1 MHPSVMLR
9 TLARSVPAA
18 LGLLIASTHL
28 LAQTAATPPASE
40 TVELSPFQVTSKED
54 RGYTVSESM
63 TGSRVKTQIIDLPYT
78 VNVLTSEFLS
88 DFGLFELADNVT
100 HISSFTGL
108 DVGGNFLL
116 RGFVSSNQLR
126 DGFFRLG
133 RYGSS
138 NVDRIEIIKGSSAA
152 IYGRSSPGGMMNMIS
167 KQPKPTASQSFTYNY
182 GDYGTKRMTYEA
194 TGPLYSGTWGKT
206 NFVLTASDY
215 QRDFDVNFALLR
227 NKEYYLAFDHAFK
240 NGDKLFLSL
249 EDFTQIRNS
258 PPAPAPVVVDQK
270 GTLDQNDDR
279 AIGYALNLNNIS
291 TYGPLSRLNRGNT
304 SLTATYEKTLSPVF
318 SAKLSANRYA
328 ARRDDYNSNQSWS
341 LININR
347 STGAAPTS
355 QRGGGTSIPQWGRIT
370 EDGGAFQ
377 ADLLAHY
384 WTNNRK
390 IEHRTLLTFDYN
402 LYHRWDPTIQYSA
415 ATHPD
420 IVAWNAVR
428 TVTLDANLNP
438 VAPLVYFTKEH
449 DPVNGYVST
458 RKMKRHTTA
467 TGGLL
472 RHQSAL
478 LDGKLLFYTGARFDS
493 VKFSHR
499 DYITAASSFTS
510 FLPAYVPGDLIEKT
524 VSELKPNVG
533 VNYKIKDNFRVFANY
548 SESYFIAQGDNP
560 VEIAN
565 PSYKSEIADGWDFGF
580 KGSLLDNRLTYTVS
594 GFYINRENVSVADI
608 DQVTGL
614 SVQRRDGNQLVRGFE
629 VDATWSL
636 SRELSLLGSYGDVH
650 SIYTDFGTFNPQA
663 IGRKVQFVAPYNGS
677 LSLKYTPASGMLK
690 GFSANVGVT
699 FVGETPTEDPIA
711 GDTHLSTTSTV
722 ISRSTEQWKLTA
734 PAYSIWSIGLRYR
747 LPTNSNLSHTFA
759 LNINNVTD
767 EEYLKPGSG
776 GANRILTGDARSF
789 FVTYTLGH
797 KGSLF

>member
-1 MHPSVMLR
+1 MSSLHHPI
-9 TLARSVPAA
+9 ARRLVI
-18 LGLLIASTHL
+18 LGLCLGTVRL
-28 LAQTAATPPASE
+28 FAQTAAAQPDPNV
-40 TVELSPFQVTSKED
+40 VELSPFQVTSKED

-100 HISSFTGL
+100 HISGFTGL

-167 KQPKPTASQSFTYNY
+167 KRPKPTASQSLSYNY
-182 GDYGTKRMTYEA
+182 GDYGTKRLTYEA
-194 TGPLYSGTWGKT
+194 TGPLFTSRLGKT
-206 NFVLTASDY
+206 SYLLTASDY
-215 QRDFDVNFALLR
+215 QRDFDVDYALLR
-227 NKEYYLAFDHAFK
+227 NKEYYLAVDHEFK
-240 NGDKLFLSL
+240 NGSKLFLAV
-249 EDFTQIRNS
+249 EDFSQIRNS
-258 PPAPAPVVVDQK
+258 PPAPAPVIIDQK
-270 GTLDQNDDR
+270 GTVDQTDDR
-279 AIGYALNLNNIS
+279 ASGYATNLNKFS
-291 TYGPLSRLNRGNT
+291 SYGPLSRLNRGNT
-304 SLTATYEKTLSPVF
+304 SFTVTYEKTINPVF
-318 SAKLSANRYA
+318 SAKFSANRYM
-328 ARRDDYNSNQSWS
+328 ARRDDYNSNQAWS
-341 LININR
+341 AININR

-384 WTNNRK
+384 WTNNKK

-402 LYHRWDPTIQYSA
+402 LYHRWDPTIQYGA

-478 LDGKLLFYTGARFDS
+478 LDGKLLLYTGARFDS

-499 DYITAASSFTS
+499 DYLTAASSFTS
-510 FLPAYVPGDLIEKT
+510 FIPGYVPGNLIEKT
-524 VSELKPNVG
+524 VTELKPNFG
-533 VNYKIKDNFRVFANY
+533 TNYKIRENFRVFANY

-565 PSYKSEIADGWDFGF
+565 PSYKSEIANGWDYGF
-580 KGSLLDNRLTYTVS
+580 KGSLLDNRITYTVS
-594 GFYINRENVSVADI
+594 GFYIIRENVSVADI
-608 DQVTGL
+608 DELTGL

-629 VDATWSL
+629 VDATWNL
-636 SRELSLLGSYGDVH
+636 SDQLSLLGSYGDVH

-663 IGRKVQFVAPYNGS
+663 IGRKVQYVAPYNGS
-677 LSLKYTPASGMLK
+677 LSLKFTPKGGLLR
-690 GFSANVGVT
+690 GFSANIGVT

-711 GDTHLSTTSTV
+711 GDTHLTPTSTV

-734 PAYSIWSIGLRYR
+734 PAYSIWSVGLRYR
-747 LPTNSNLSHTFA
+747 LPSKSNLSHTVA
-759 LNINNVTD
+759 LNINNVAD
-767 EEYLKPGSG
+767 EQYFKPGSG

-797 KGSLF
+797 KGTLF